1 MESYLTSDSNTVPL
15 RTIITTYCVRDMTMT
30 ANQTPVDNV
39 GQPRVRKP
47 RYTTRTILTAVA
59 LGAAVGVILIPIN
72 FASGAVTAA
81 APMVA
86 VTVYGLWGMSALIPL
101 ALLRRAGTGII
112 GSTAAGIVTIIS
124 PYGVF
129 TVVMMVGWGVFME
142 LPFLVTRYR
151 LWGWKMFTVA
161 GLITGLISC
170 AMSIASLNLFSME
183 TSLVIGICIVQTLS
197 FLACS
202 LLSLAIARGLART
215 GIAGGR
221 RRIASDAAEANA

>member
-1 MESYLTSDSNTVPL
+1 MSQAPSPADNPAVPAK
-15 RTIITTYCVRDMTMT
+15 RR
-30 ANQTPVDNV
+30 
-39 GQPRVRKP
+39 

-59 LGAAVGVILIPIN
+59 LGAAVGVILIPVN
-72 FASGAVTAA
+72 FVTSAITAA

-86 VTVYGLWGMSALIPL
+86 VTIYGLWGMSALIPL
-101 ALLRRAGTGII
+101 ALLRRGGTGII

-129 TVVMMVGWGVFME
+129 MVVTMVAWGVFME

-151 LWGWKMFTVA
+151 LWGWKMFTAA
-161 GLITGLISC
+161 GLITGLLSC
-170 AMSIASLNLFSME
+170 GMSIASLNLLSME

-197 FLACS
+197 FIAFS
-202 LLSLAIARGLART
+202 LLSLAIAKGLART

-221 RRIASDAAEANA
+221 RRAQANA